1 MGPSPDFCRG
11 KLNERDPSLSLVWL
25 PLVEQLLFFESRQLV
40 RDYRHP
46 FYSDSL
52 IRLVSQDFVVEN
64 FGLIDFGINTLHSPV
79 SFVYNMPSSC
89 EGIC

>member
-1 MGPSPDFCRG
+1 MGPSPDFGRG

-25 PLVEQLLFFESRQLV
+25 PLSRQLV